1 MPGAGSRTGAATG
14 DAPAPA
20 PARRSL
26 GALLAVC
33 FLVLVLA
40 ATVTFIALR
49 YRAQLGF

>member
-1 MPGAGSRTGAATG
+1 MAAPVPMPSPT
-14 DAPAPA
+14 PAPA

-26 GALLAVC
+26 GGLFAVC